1 MFLKINEHNL
11 FSLCNVTC
19 MYVFRTDQ
27 LALDNQ
33 TTCSYLGKSI
43 SPTRSFPQ
51 VPGVLCVELRLP
63 GPSFIYFHM
72 SVVVV
77 LFSSYLGSYVG
88 ETLWM

>member
-1 MFLKINEHNL
+1 
-11 FSLCNVTC
+11 
-19 MYVFRTDQ
+19 MYVFRSDQ

-33 TTCSYLGKSI
+33 TGCSYLGKSI
-43 SPTRSFPQ
+43 SPAPSFPQ

-77 LFSSYLGSYVG
+77 FVQLIFRKLC
-88 ETLWM
+88 W